1 MSKMFSKGSIVEYLV
16 ILGLV
21 FISKISFAQEID
33 NASEINERRDYK
45 IKVISSEL
53 WHHGVESKMNKS
65 NEKRAIIA
73 VPEELELSL
82 RRLEN

>member
-1 MSKMFSKGSIVEYLV
+1 MSKMFSNGSIVEYLV

-21 FISKISFAQEID
+21 FLSKISFAQEIV
-33 NASEINERRDYK
+33 NAEEINERREYK

-53 WHHGVESKMNKS
+53 WHHGLANDLSNSKEGNAVI
-65 NEKRAIIA
+65 N

-82 RRLEN
+82 RKLEN

>member
-1 MSKMFSKGSIVEYLV
+1 MFSKESIVEYLV

-33 NASEINERRDYK
+33 NANEINERREYK

-53 WHHGVESKMNKS
+53 WHHGVETK
-65 NEKRAIIA
+65 IIKA
-73 VPEELELSL
+73 KIKVG
-82 RRLEN
+82 